1 MRVTGPPGSAT
12 PLTLSRGGCSAYKMN
27 SQLISCS
34 GGKKKKR
41 TKKNTS
47 FSLSFLRIRNQDR
60 FSQMTQTLRVTQ
72 HPFLEA
78 PFNHQEIQEWL
89 FQRMVLSFPSCYR
102 DLPAVARSEALQEN
116 DLEA

>member
-1 MRVTGPPGSAT
+1 MFW
-12 PLTLSRGGCSAYKMN
+12 
-27 SQLISCS
+27 
-34 GGKKKKR
+34 GKKKKR

-60 FSQMTQTLRVTQ
+60 FSQMTQTLRVMQ

-89 FQRMVLSFPSCYR
+89 FQRMVLGFPSCYR

>member
-34 GGKKKKR
+34 GEKKKKN
-41 TKKNTS
+41 KK
-47 FSLSFLRIRNQDR
+47 IKEIQNQDR

-78 PFNHQEIQEWL
+78 PFNHQEI
-89 FQRMVLSFPSCYR
+89 
-102 DLPAVARSEALQEN
+102 
-116 DLEA
+116 

>member
-34 GGKKKKR
+34 GGEKKR
-41 TKKNTS
+41 TKKNMR
-47 FSLSFLRIRNQDR
+47 FSLSFLRIRNQDH

-89 FQRMVLSFPSCYR
+89 FQRMVLGFPSCYR